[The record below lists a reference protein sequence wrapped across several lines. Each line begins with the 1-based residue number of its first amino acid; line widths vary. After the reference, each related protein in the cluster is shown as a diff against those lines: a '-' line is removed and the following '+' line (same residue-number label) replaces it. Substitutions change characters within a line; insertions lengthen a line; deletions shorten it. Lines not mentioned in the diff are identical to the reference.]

1 LIQSPQLEIKRL
13 REFSARIGRDP
24 LLAQASAGNTSVKL
38 EGVLWIKASGKWLI
52 QAERDEVFV
61 AIDLALIQKCLRQN
75 TKLPASCPTWSG
87 ELLPASIETTMHAAL
102 PYRIVIHVHSINTIA
117 WSVRK
122 DAPAQLAERLR
133 GLPWQWIPYVPSGLP
148 LAREVETIFSRYSAS
163 KIFVLGNH
171 GLVIGGENCD
181 LVEDLLNEVE
191 QRLAIRPRTAPEPDR
206 ALLTQIT
213 GNSHWQLPEEEAIH
227 ALATDTISQRILS
240 GGILYPCQAIFLA
253 DSSPITSL
261 SINGQPDQDR
271 YRPFLIVGGSG
282 VLLHKDITRADREM
296 LMGLTQVV
304 QRIEPNA
311 PIRYL
316 TPGELEIVLNQDA
329 YRYRQLAGS
338 NLNCELSMT

>member
-1 LIQSPQLEIKRL
+1 
-13 REFSARIGRDP
+13 
-24 LLAQASAGNTSVKL
+24 
-38 EGVLWIKASGKWLI
+38 
-52 QAERDEVFV
+52 
-61 AIDLALIQKCLRQN
+61 
-75 TKLPASCPTWSG
+75 
-87 ELLPASIETTMHAAL
+87 
-102 PYRIVIHVHSINTIA
+102 
-117 WSVRK
+117 
-122 DAPAQLAERLR
+122 
-133 GLPWQWIPYVPSGLP
+133 LPWQWIPYVPSGLP

-316 TPGELEIVLNQDA
+316 TPGELETVLNQDA